1 MSVVDQEQVLDYVF
15 SSLYSVYSLI
25 GIILNSFLLG
35 LIVFYKQTSLKE
47 YRILLGNT
55 TCSLLLLSVLNF
67 FLQLRFVIA
76 GDSLGYV
83 ALGPARFLNLP
94 RLNLFCTAL
103 MLTLDIYSFM
113 TIAMCMAFKYRTL
126 VDESPSAR
134 QIFVAISLFFLLPL
148 STGISLLIYNPD
160 FQQLHEILEKLRPED
175 QLQRYGNYCGL
186 PDAKNAYVLY
196 LIVVICSIGVGSYMV
211 MIAAG
216 VKIHS
221 YVLSS
226 YNKMS
231 PQSSK
236 AFNMMVKALVIQ
248 SFMPV
253 FFSFPTKILYL
264 LAQFTTFHS
273 IIAEYLMFAMS
284 PIVAVVDP
292 CITLY
297 YILPYRKFVTGML
310 GFSKREASSKVLS
323 TDTVTKASTQPFALK
338 SIAD

>member
-1 MSVVDQEQVLDYVF
+1 MSVVDQEQVLDYIF
-15 SSLYSVYSLI
+15 SSLYSIYSLI

-55 TCSLLLLSVLNF
+55 TCSLLLLSLLNF
-67 FLQLRFVIA
+67 FLQ
-76 GDSLGYV
+76 
-83 ALGPARFLNLP
+83 
-94 RLNLFCTAL
+94 
-103 MLTLDIYSFM
+103 
-113 TIAMCMAFKYRTL
+113 
-126 VDESPSAR
+126 
-134 QIFVAISLFFLLPL
+134 
-148 STGISLLIYNPD
+148 
-160 FQQLHEILEKLRPED
+160 LRPED

-186 PDAKNAYVLY
+186 PDAKNAFVLY

-216 VKIHS
+216 VKIRS

-264 LAQFTTFHS
+264 LAQFTSFHS

-297 YILPYRKFVTGML
+297 YILPYRKFITSML

-323 TDTVTKASTQPFALK
+323 TDIATKASIQPFALK